1 MVCPLSLVEQ
11 TLDFP
16 RKAEEGMG
24 EAGVPLFPALE
35 PGGHLCRHQAGS
47 GKAALRP
54 HLAAGRGGGAP
65 ASLPLPRSL
74 PGLRDSLLLH
84 PLCQL
89 VLCQPL

>member
-1 MVCPLSLVEQ
+1 
-11 TLDFP
+11 
-16 RKAEEGMG
+16 MG

-35 PGGHLCRHQAGS
+35 PGGHLCRYQAGS

-54 HLAAGRGGGAP
+54 HLAAEQGGGGGLVVVGRAP

-74 PGLRDSLLLH
+74 PGLRGSLLLH
-84 PLCQL
+84 PLCQP